1 MGEPYTLPP
10 VSGPKETIATLL
22 DTSLLGRFQNLD
34 QVRRLFFFLSSFFF
48 FVFPSLPSLSKSL
61 G

>member
-1 MGEPYTLPP
+1 MGEPYTLPA

-22 DTSLLGRFQNLD
+22 DTSLIGRFQNLD
-34 QVRRLFFFLSSFFF
+34 QVRIYPLMLFFFFSF
-48 FVFPSLPSLSKSL
+48 LPSHHFFEPI